1 MWWQGK
7 EFSADREADRE
18 SRAERGGLVAL
29 AVVVV
34 PLVVVLAWL
43 LLGWLGVL
51 NNGLLPLRD

>member
-7 EFSADREADRE
+7 EFSANREADRE

-34 PLVVVLAWL
+34 PLVVVLVWL
-43 LLGWLGVL
+43 LLGWLG
-51 NNGLLPLRD
+51 LPTRQ